1 MKARSAAKSV
11 VSTYKPELMGL
22 GLMAGAL
29 FLAVC
34 LISYNPHDSSLFF
47 YSSAAHP
54 IRNMGGMLGA
64 QCAAILMYFFGASS
78 LFISFLM
85 GFLSFL
91 SFKREAL
98 KKQWDRIAAAMVLI
112 FVCACLCNVYHV
124 DFLSSSYPGG
134 VFGRLM
140 HKQLVALLGVW
151 AIATLHGALLL
162 CLIVLSRFSFM
173 DVVMYAYRGLR
184 AVTSKKFLM
193 PAYTMSKKI
202 AVAVT
207 RPFMLMCGFTK
218 KLISG
223 SVVSDYR
230 AVDFESILRE
240 TARGI
245 DPDPF
250 VAPLDSA
257 HKSKEDKPVYTAGV
271 FKKEDAP
278 LQEKN
283 TKEAA
288 PEVKIQ
294 SAAVVRSA
302 EQLFNVPNVSLFTPV
317 ENESQGAKIT
327 KELEARAKILEEKL
341 ECFGVAGSVTAIKR
355 GPVVTLFEYQPAIDT
370 KVSKIV
376 ALEDDLAMALQA
388 LSIRIIA
395 PIPGRSVVGF
405 EVANAQRKN
414 VHLSNVIR
422 SNSYKDFAG
431 ALPLVLGEDTVGNNV
446 IVDLA
451 CMPHFLIAGSTGSGK
466 SVALNA
472 MLMSLLCRHTPK
484 EMKLILI
491 DPKRLEFA
499 AYADIGHLIFP
510 IITDARRATLALRWA
525 VQHMEERYTTMAA
538 CGARNFAD
546 YNRLVGNH
554 EKVTQAMPF
563 IVVIIDELAD
573 LMMTASKE
581 IEDLIT
587 RITQMARAAGIHLM
601 VATQRPSVDVIT
613 GLIKV
618 NFPSR
623 IAFRVTSKIDS
634 RTILDCGGA
643 DKLLGRGD
651 MLFLDAQGGSLRR
664 VHGAYVS
671 DKEIAAVVAHIR
683 TQQAPC
689 YLDLNEEIVASS
701 SVNSDDGDDVI
712 YRDVLAFIKEI
723 DEVSIS
729 LVQRRFRIGFN
740 RSARIIERLE
750 SQGLIMSTD
759 GGKTRKVMH

>member
-1 MKARSAAKSV
+1 MKARSATKSV
-11 VSTYKPELMGL
+11 LSAYKPELVGL
-22 GLMAGAL
+22 SLMAGASFVL
-29 FLAVC
+29 VSLV
-34 LISYNPHDSSLFF
+34 SYHPHDSSLFY
-47 YSSAAHP
+47 YSSMAHP

-64 QCAAILMYFFGASS
+64 QCAALLMYLFGASS
-78 LFISFLM
+78 IFIPCLM
-85 GFLSFL
+85 GFLAYL
-91 SFKREAL
+91 SFKREAF
-98 KKQWDRIAAAMVLI
+98 KKNYDRIAGAILFIV
-112 FVCACLCNVYHV
+112 VCSMLSNIYHV
-124 DFLSSSYPGG
+124 DFLSSPYPGG
-134 VFGRLM
+134 LCGRLL
-140 HKQLVALLGVW
+140 HKQLVALLGIW
-151 AIATLHGALLL
+151 AVAAVHGALLIA
-162 CLIVLSRFSFM
+162 LIMLSRFSFIHLI
-173 DVVMYAYRGLR
+173 MYGYRALR
-184 AVTSKKFLM
+184 AVMNRKFLVPLYKTSKRV
-193 PAYTMSKKI
+193 MSHI
-202 AVAVT
+202 MHPIILFVN
-207 RPFMLMCGFTK
+207 FTK
-218 KLISG
+218 KLIAG
-223 SVVSDYR
+223 SVVDDYR
-230 AVDFESILRE
+230 AVDFESLLRE
-240 TARGI
+240 TARGL

-250 VAPLDSA
+250 LMGVDGLAQAATKAP
-257 HKSKEDKPVYTAGV
+257 HKAATIQAAVV
-271 FKKEDAP
+271 QEDAP
-278 LQEKN
+278 IK
-283 TKEAA
+283 AA
-288 PEVKIQ
+288 PAPEIKQ
-294 SAAVVRSA
+294 QRPQESTNSSF
-302 EQLFNVPNVSLFTPV
+302 EVPNLNLFTTV
-317 ENESQGAKIT
+317 EHESQGAKIT

-341 ECFGVAGSVTAIKR
+341 ECFGIEGAVTAIKR

-422 SNSYKDFAG
+422 SHQYKDFAG
-431 ALPLVLGEDTVGNNV
+431 ALPLILGEDTTGNNV

-451 CMPHFLIAGSTGSGK
+451 AMPHFLIAGSTGSGK

-472 MLMSLLCRHTPK
+472 MLMSLLCKHTPSQ
-484 EMKLILI
+484 MKLILI

-499 AYADIGHLIFP
+499 AYADIPHLIFP
-510 IITDARRATLALRWA
+510 IITDARRATLALRFV
-525 VQHMEERYTTMAA
+525 VQHMEERYSTMAA

-546 YNRLVGNH
+546 YNALVGVH
-554 EKVTQAMPF
+554 EKITLAMPYM
-563 IVVIIDELAD
+563 VVIIDELAD

-634 RTILDCGGA
+634 RTILDCAGA

-671 DKEIAAVVAHIR
+671 DKEISAVVAHLR
-683 TQQAPC
+683 SQQSPS
-689 YLDLNEEIVASS
+689 YLDLNEEIVATA
-701 SVNSDDGDDVI
+701 NFNADDADDAI
-712 YRDVLAFIKEI
+712 YRDVLAFIKEV

-750 SQGLIMSTD
+750 SQGLIMSSD
-759 GGKTRKVMH
+759 GGKTRKVMR